1 MTKTLTT
8 IPILPQQPL
17 SLIPEQSILMCEKRF
32 EFAQRVANMLSK
44 SNTIPDSFKKSIP
57 DIVIALNYADRLGI
71 DPLQCMQKLYIVHG
85 TPGIEAQL
93 QIALLNKARIFE
105 PLRYKMTGEGMKK
118 SCTCYAKHLSTK
130 EMYEGQAV
138 SMQMAKDEGWSTK
151 KGSKWQTMPELML
164 RYRAAAFFIRQYAPE
179 VTLGL
184 YTKEEVQDIHGY
196 IEAKP
201 NPEGVYETEFEDLAE
216 AVNNKPTEEEL
227 EAFVNHSTP
236 QPQPNISKEA
246 FEHFKMTRE
255 IDPELMNKAMA
266 EVLTHGAIVSDDD
279 IKLACNKFDE
289 LKALEDAK

>member
-1 MTKTLTT
+1 MRKELTT
-8 IPILPQQPL
+8 MPILPGQPL
-17 SLIPEQSILMCEKRF
+17 PLIAEQSILMCEKRF
-32 EFAQRVANMLSK
+32 EFAQRVAKMLSK
-44 SNTIPDSFKKSIP
+44 SNTIPDRFKNSIP

-71 DPLQCMQKLYIVHG
+71 DPLQCMQKLYVVHG

-196 IEAKP
+196 IDAKP
-201 NPEGVYETEFEDLAE
+201 NPECVYETEFEDLAE
-216 AVNNKPTEEEL
+216 AVNNE
-227 EAFVNHSTP
+227 
-236 QPQPNISKEA
+236 PNDSKVSKEVLA
-246 FEHFKMTRE
+246 HYEVTRE
-255 IDPELMNKAMA
+255 IDPALMDKALS
-266 EVLTHGAIVSDDD
+266 EVLKGRRVFTTDEEVYLVCD
-279 IKLACNKFDE
+279 KFDE
-289 LKALEDAK
+289 LKALEDAINATN